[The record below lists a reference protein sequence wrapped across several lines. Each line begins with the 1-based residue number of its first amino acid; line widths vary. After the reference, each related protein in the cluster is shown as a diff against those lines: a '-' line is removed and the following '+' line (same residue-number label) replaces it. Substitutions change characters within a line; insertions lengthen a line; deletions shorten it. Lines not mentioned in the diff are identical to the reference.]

1 MPVIDKPKK
10 SAARFSFRLPSE
22 IKARV
27 EDAALASGLTVSDF
41 AINVLLNSADAVL
54 EKHEGRQLSGRDRDA
69 FLKMLDDDSASAED
83 MTDAVREYRSRV
95 TSR

>member
-1 MPVIDKPKK
+1 MPVIERQKK

-22 IKARV
+22 IKSRV

-41 AINVLLNSADAVL
+41 AINVLLSSADEVL
-54 EKHEGRQLSGRDRDA
+54 DKHEERRLSGRDRDA
-69 FLKMLDDDSASAED
+69 FLSMLDDDSSP
-83 MTDAVREYRSRV
+83 TDSMINAVREYRDRV

>member
-1 MPVIDKPKK
+1 MPVIERQKK

-22 IKARV
+22 IKSRV

-41 AINVLLNSADAVL
+41 AINVLLNSADDVL
-54 EKHEGRQLSGRDRDA
+54 ERHEGRQLSGLDRDT
-69 FLKMLDDDSASAED
+69 FLKMLDDDTAPTDA
-83 MTDAVREYRSRV
+83 MTNAVREYRDRV